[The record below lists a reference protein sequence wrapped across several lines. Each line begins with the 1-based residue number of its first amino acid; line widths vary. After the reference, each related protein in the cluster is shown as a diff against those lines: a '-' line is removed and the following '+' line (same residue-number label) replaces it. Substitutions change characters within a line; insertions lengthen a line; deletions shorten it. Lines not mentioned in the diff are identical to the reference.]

1 MRFRAVGSSNVRDF
15 TDSLSAKNCMTNN
28 TMLRYHRLDGLRFVA
43 ISLVLFEHFGWR
55 GESVLLGYY
64 GVDLFFVIS
73 GFLITGILLRA
84 PDGDQGSAL
93 VRFFGRRA
101 LRIFP
106 PYYLLLVVL
115 LAFNI
120 EPAREMSVSLFT
132 YTFNYATF
140 YKGAHGENPL
150 FYLWSLSVEEQFYIV
165 WPFLILG
172 LKRRKRVLTGLIL
185 AVVALG
191 YSQIL
196 WNIVPSMERFNY
208 TGLFNRMG
216 SLGLGAFGAVYVAW
230 MNPPRAMFLNRWIEL
245 ACLAILLF
253 AVGWDSA
260 YRCVLMGLGSLF
272 FVIKAAKFRFQTPW
286 LDDFMTHR
294 AVVYVGMIS
303 YGIYLFH
310 VPLGIAFTEHLFD
323 PVWKA
328 IPFGEFGQL
337 EKLRWHSWV
346 VKVPLYGGLSIA
358 IAAASHRWFE
368 SPILRLK
375 DRWFPMAPKTAIVA
389 D

>member
-1 MRFRAVGSSNVRDF
+1 MSR
-15 TDSLSAKNCMTNN
+15 TLSAIDSKTRS
-28 TMLRYHRLDGLRFVA
+28 LRLDGLRCVA
-43 ISLVLFEHFGWR
+43 ILLVLFEHFGWR

-73 GFLITGILLRA
+73 GFLITGILLKE
-84 PDGDQGSAL
+84 PEGNMGTAL
-93 VRFFGRRA
+93 KRFFGRRA

-115 LAFNI
+115 LIFNM
-120 EPAREMSVSLFT
+120 EPARELWVSLFT
-132 YTFNYATF
+132 YTFNYAGTI
-140 YKGAHGENPL
+140 YKGVHGENAL

-172 LKRRKRVLTGLIL
+172 LRRRMRIL
-185 AVVALG
+185 AGGILIVIILG
-191 YSQIL
+191 YAQIL
-196 WNIVPSMERFNY
+196 WNIVPSMGQFNY

-216 SLGLGAFGAVYVAW
+216 SLGLGAFGAVYLARR
-230 MNPPRAMFLNRWIEL
+230 NPPRAVFHSRWIEL
-245 ACLAILLF
+245 GCLALLVF
-253 AVGWDSA
+253 AVGWASP
-260 YRCVLMGLGSLF
+260 YRSVLMGMGSLF
-272 FVIKAAKFRFQTPW
+272 FVIKAANFRFQVLF
-286 LDDFMTHR
+286 LDRLLTHP
-294 AVVYVGMIS
+294 AAVYVGMIS

-310 VPLGIAFTEHLFD
+310 VPLGNAVTQYLFD

-328 IPFGEFGQL
+328 IPFAELGVL
-337 EKLRWHSWV
+337 EKLRWHSWL

-358 IAAASHRWFE
+358 IAFASHRWFE

-375 DRWFPMAPKTAIVA
+375 DRWFPVKTKSTSIP